1 MYNGRSF
8 HHLTLAVTALLF
20 FLSSITLLFST
31 ELIALSLAVFVGTF
45 FIYRLSVWV
54 PVISNK
60 IPLLSFY
67 EKPNKSEFIIY
78 IILILSCCYC
88 LSMDVIILFGGW
100 GFISALYF
108 TNFKFGRIELKGLR
122 SIPLIKTVL
131 LAFMWT
137 IIGNIFS
144 LKNGVLTNTH
154 LINFIIRFTIIFLI
168 CLGVDLR
175 DIEKDNRAGTT
186 TLATYLGF
194 KTLKTLMLVANTILL
209 IFLFNYSS
217 ANQIDLFISGMLFFI
232 LLRIKINQSRQTFT
246 LLLDGTLFIYSFLN
260 FIASYIRFC

>member
-1 MYNGRSF
+1 MFNGRSF

-20 FLSSITLLFST
+20 FLSSINLPYSS
-31 ELIALSLAVFVGTF
+31 EIIALSLAVFVGTL

-60 IPLLSFY
+60 IPLFSFY
-67 EKPNKSEFIIY
+67 EKPNKSKFIIY
-78 IILILSCCYC
+78 AILILSCCYY
-88 LSMDVIILFGGW
+88 LSLETIILFGGW
-100 GFISALYF
+100 GFVSVLYF
-108 TNFKFGRIELKGLR
+108 TNFKIGTFELKGLR
-122 SIPLIKTVL
+122 SIPLIKTLL

-137 IIGNIFS
+137 VIGYIFS
-144 LKNGVLTNTH
+144 MKSGFAYSTQ

-194 KTLKTLMLVANTILL
+194 NKLKTMMLLANVILL
-209 IFLFNYSS
+209 LFLFNTTS

-232 LLRIKINQSRQTFT
+232 LLRIKINQRQQTFT